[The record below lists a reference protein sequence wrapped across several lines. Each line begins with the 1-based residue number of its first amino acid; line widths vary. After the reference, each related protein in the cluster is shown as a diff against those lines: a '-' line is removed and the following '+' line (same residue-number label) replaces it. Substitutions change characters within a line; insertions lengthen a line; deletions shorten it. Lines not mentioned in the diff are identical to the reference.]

1 LRPLINLVLIG
12 PPGSGKGTQAARL
25 AERYRIPHIST
36 GDILRAAV
44 REGSTLGQQVSA
56 TMASGGLVS
65 DGLMTEL
72 VGERLARRDVGRGFI
87 LDGFPRTV
95 VQAET
100 LDAMFSDKPLLVILI
115 QVADEEIVRRLGLR
129 RVCASCA
136 ITQSV
141 SGPVVG
147 QGEGEAHVD
156 PCPYCG
162 GQLIVRQDD
171 NPETVRTRLRTHAA
185 FATPVIDYFRS
196 HREVAA
202 IDGLQMPDAV
212 TTALRSCIDAFA
224 QRTSA

>member
-12 PPGSGKGTQAARL
+12 PPGSGKGTQAVRL
-25 AERYRIPHIST
+25 AERYRIPHISP

-72 VGERLARRDVGRGFI
+72 VRERLARRDAGRGFI

-95 VQAET
+95 AQAET
-100 LDAMFSDKPLLVILI
+100 LDALFSAKPLMVILI

-136 ITQSV
+136 LTQSV
-141 SGPVVG
+141 SGSA
-147 QGEGEAHVD
+147 GEDGHVD
-156 PCPYCG
+156 HCPYCG

-171 NPETVRTRLRTHAA
+171 NPETVRTRLRTHAS
-185 FATPVIDYFRS
+185 FATPVIDYFKA

-202 IDGLQMPDAV
+202 IDGLQLPDAV
-212 TTALRSCIDAFA
+212 TTALRSCIDAFTR
-224 QRTSA
+224 RTSA